1 MYTDNDLIYYDN
13 RTLLE
18 RFTTPIYND
27 HANIF
32 VKSIVRGDLNK
43 TIFYPKRSSHV
54 PLPNLEICDSVGTII
69 KNYDRFAI
77 KHPVH
82 KYGFIKHFKVKSVE
96 EFVNKTKILMKTNAI
111 NLDSR
116 IKGYFKRNKFSQ
128 EKLKY
133 FEEKFNKS
141 FNWIYFRIHK
151 N

>member
-1 MYTDNDLIYYDN
+1 M
-13 RTLLE
+13 
-18 RFTTPIYND
+18 
-27 HANIF
+27 
-32 VKSIVRGDLNK
+32 
-43 TIFYPKRSSHV
+43 
-54 PLPNLEICDSVGTII
+54 PNLEICDSVGTII

-77 KHPVH
+77 KPPVH

-133 FEEKFNKS
+133 F
-141 FNWIYFRIHK
+141 
-151 N
+151 